1 MGVAPDLSAD
11 GATVEDA
18 APEVPRRSAVGILPP
33 MPVWVR
39 TILGLVIALGV
50 GLLCALPLGLERDQ
64 SIVAAVTA
72 LCAAWWCTEALPIPV
87 TSLVPFVL
95 FPLTGVLDHG
105 QLASAYGDK
114 FILLF
119 MGGFMI
125 SRAAEKS
132 RAHLR
137 IADAVIRVVGTHS
150 DKRIIIGFMLA
161 SAFCSMW
168 ISNTATALILLP
180 VASAVIG
187 KRRGHERFAV
197 ALLLAVAYGSSIG
210 GITTL
215 VGTAPN
221 GVFASQYAEVTGK
234 TVDFVSWM
242 RVGVPICLCMLVACA
257 GVLCFRIRGGGG
269 IEREDLGPWT
279 AYQVRVVLVLVAT
292 GLLWVTRTLPFGLGG
307 WSVWLGMPK
316 AHDATVA
323 LLAVVCMF
331 LIPSGRRTSDD
342 QPTRLLDWQT
352 ARDIPWGILLL
363 FAGGLAIAQAFR
375 ATELADVIG
384 RALTDVSGGM
394 PTVVLMLLICLV
406 VTFTTEVTSNTATT
420 TLLMPILG
428 AAGLASGVD
437 PALFMIPAAVSA
449 SCAFML
455 PVATPPNAIV
465 FGGSPHITIPRMAS
479 YGVVLNLI
487 GAVVIALVCW
497 AVVDPAT
504 GILAT
509 STTPLQG
516 VAP

>member
-1 MGVAPDLSAD
+1 
-11 GATVEDA
+11 
-18 APEVPRRSAVGILPP
+18 
-33 MPVWVR
+33 MPAWIR

-50 GLLCALPLGLERDQ
+50 AALCGTLLGLDRAQ
-64 SIVAAVTA
+64 SVTAGVTA

-95 FPLTGVLDHG
+95 FPLTGVLDHA

-119 MGGFMI
+119 MGGVMS

-137 IADAVIRVVGTHS
+137 IADAVIRVVGTSS

-180 VASAVIG
+180 VAMAVIG
-187 KRRGHERFAV
+187 KREGRTRFAV

-221 GVFASQYAEVTGK
+221 GVFASQYAEATGR

-242 RVGVPICLCMLVACA
+242 QIGVPICVLMLIAC
-257 GVLCFRIRGGGG
+257 GVVLCFRIRGGGG

-279 AYQVRVVLVLVAT
+279 SYQVRVTLVLVAT
-292 GLLWVTRTLPFGLGG
+292 ALLWITRKLPFGLGG
-307 WSVWLGMPK
+307 WSEWFDMRN
-316 AHDATVA
+316 AHDATSA
-323 LLAVVCMF
+323 LLAVVVMF
-331 LIPSGRRTSDD
+331 LIPTGERTDEGER
-342 QPTRLLDWQT
+342 PRLLDWET
-352 ARDIPWGILLL
+352 ARNIPWGILLL

-375 ATELADVIG
+375 ATGLADVIG
-384 RALTDVSGGM
+384 QALTDSAGGIPM
-394 PTVVLMLLICLV
+394 LVLLLLICLV

-420 TLLMPILG
+420 TLLMPIL
-428 AAGLASGVD
+428 ASAGLASGVD

-465 FGGSPHITIPRMAS
+465 FGGSTHITIPRTAS
-479 YGVVLNLI
+479 YGGVLNLI
-487 GAVVIALVCW
+487 GAVVIALVSW
-497 AVVDPAT
+497 AVIDPQT
-504 GILAT
+504 GILGEPIA
-509 STTPLQG
+509 SDAGELPAVQDPG
-516 VAP
+516 VDDR